1 MAIAQSLDL
10 TGLAQ
15 EKIATL
21 QEAMDTD
28 YASLDAERKKEA
40 MHRLVSAIA
49 LIQVAQKNLTEPK
62 SPYHGSKV
70 HAGDSYYLYNVG
82 HAGAATV
89 IGVHKP
95 AGTTKAL
102 KCAWWPPT
110 AKAAIG

>member
-1 MAIAQSLDL
+1 
-10 TGLAQ
+10 
-15 EKIATL
+15 
-21 QEAMDTD
+21 
-28 YASLDAERKKEA
+28 

-82 HAGAATV
+82 HAQFMGWGGYGYWGTQAGWNDEGIEVRLVAA
-89 IGVHKP
+89 
-95 AGTTKAL
+95 
-102 KCAWWPPT
+102 T